1 MRGKRIVACILSAV
15 MYVLLSGV
23 VLASGSSHDN
33 GVVHRTTAKG
43 ERKTPTTT
51 AAVKSGKARL
61 SHRNRRA
68 SNTRSATGGKLV
80 KSVHHRSMRSGESA
94 EVSPKLRSAA
104 FYVQNVATGQVLLEK
119 NPNAVQPIASIT
131 KLMTIMVVLDANQ
144 DLQQELEVTD
154 ADVDRLKNSSS
165 HLPVGTIL
173 TRKDLMHLAL
183 MASENRAAA
192 ALARNYPGG
201 MPAFLQAMN
210 TKAKLMGLQ
219 ETHFSDGTGLTT
231 KNVSSAHDL
240 AIMVS
245 NASLYPLIREFST
258 SAEYTVAL
266 KHGRLRTFH
275 NTNSLVKNP
284 DWQIEVSKTGFI
296 NESGR
301 CLVMQAWF
309 NNKKLAI
316 VLLDSVGH
324 YTRIGDANRIR
335 KWLETPAGRQ
345 AVAASG
351 VASDI
356 SASM

>member
-1 MRGKRIVACILSAV
+1 MRGKRIVASILSAV
-15 MYVLLSGV
+15 MCVSLSGV
-23 VLASGSSHDN
+23 ALASGSSHDN
-33 GVVHRTTAKG
+33 GVLHRAAAKG
-43 ERKTPTTT
+43 ERKKTTT
-51 AAVKSGKARL
+51 AAVKSGKTRL

-68 SNTRSATGGKLV
+68 GDAKSSTAGQLV
-80 KSVHHRSMRSGESA
+80 KSVHHRSMRSAESA
-94 EVSPKLRSAA
+94 EVSPKLRSAS

-131 KLMTIMVVLDANQ
+131 KLMTIMVVLDSHQ

-183 MASENRAAA
+183 MASENRAAS

-284 DWQIEVSKTGFI
+284 DWQIDVSKTGFI

-351 VASDI
+351 VTADI